1 MFGILRPASGKD
13 EAQAGQ
19 AEAHAH
25 EQAYENIDRFHRFLR
40 QNQSTDGDTPGA
52 QSQ

>member
-40 QNQSTDGDTPGA
+40 QHQSTD
-52 QSQ
+52 